1 MENVKEF
8 LSPIT
13 DYLDEHLLAGTLL
26 SLLGMV
32 VFACLYL
39 YALYLVNLLFFITSG
54 ILMFISYFVFVY
66 SFGNMD

>member
-8 LSPIT
+8 LSPVT

-39 YALYLVNLLFFITSG
+39 YALYLVNLLFFVTSG
-54 ILMFISYFVFVY
+54 ILMILSWLIFMY

>member
-39 YALYLVNLLFFITSG
+39 YALYLVNLLFFVTSG
-54 ILMFISYFVFVY
+54 VLMILSWLVFMY
-66 SFGNMD
+66 SFGNMN

>member
-1 MENVKEF
+1 LENVKEF
-8 LSPIT
+8 LAPVT

-39 YALYLVNLLFFITSG
+39 YALYLVNLLFFVTSG
-54 ILMFISYFVFVY
+54 ILMILSWLIFMY